1 MMPSIALKKVPPI
14 LDGEDDGDARKEL
27 GEEPSDAVHEAGSD
41 EVEDRVY
48 GEVEPY
54 RPVLFKDLGVEV
66 PKSKNEE
73 EQDEQQPAE
82 ISIAKRPEVVVEGHD
97 RIEHEHEHKE
107 ELVRLP
113 SVAGRVAKENLR
125 VGHARGFRH
134 RAPPFSSPSARQTA
148 SRYA

>member
-1 MMPSIALKKVPPI
+1 MHEILPRQRLGNPEHAKKYRSVDDAVYRPEKVPPI

-82 ISIAKRPEVVVEGHD
+82 
-97 RIEHEHEHKE
+97 
-107 ELVRLP
+107 
-113 SVAGRVAKENLR
+113 N
-125 VGHARGFRH
+125 
-134 RAPPFSSPSARQTA
+134 
-148 SRYA
+148 